1 MNLLINTK
9 LNIFEMKKLL
19 IVVLSC
25 LITGVALPQEN
36 TNKLRRDL
44 KDKAIRAARKEARK
58 MTKEGWE
65 VPPGSLPLS
74 KVLENTW
81 LKQLMVDEYGDVK
94 YINADGNAVAES
106 VSAGEM
112 QAIELGKLQLAG
124 LIQTNM
130 ASLITANIGN
140 AQLSTQEAASVTE
153 VIQSAKNIIAMELGY
168 VDPSFKL
175 HRSIGKD
182 KVEVQVRLFYDTKQS
197 LEIAKKVV
205 RQELKDKLKLNEEK
219 LERLMDIK

>member
-1 MNLLINTK
+1 
-9 LNIFEMKKLL
+9 MKKIF
-19 IVVLSC
+19 IVIICC
-25 LITGVALPQEN
+25 LIAGVASSQQTTKE
-36 TNKLRRDL
+36 LRKEL
-44 KDKAIRAARKEARK
+44 KDKAIREARKEAGK
-58 MTKEGWE
+58 MEKEGWS
-65 VPPGSLPLS
+65 VALGSIPLA

-81 LKQLMVDEYGDVK
+81 MKQVQEDENGNVR
-94 YINADGNAVAES
+94 YIYADGNAVAETK
-106 VSAGEM
+106 SAAEL

-130 ASLITANIGN
+130 SSLISANVGN

-175 HRSIGKD
+175 YKNVKKD
-182 KVEVQVRLFYDTKQS
+182 KIEVQVRLFYDTKQS

-219 LERLMDIK
+219 LEKLMNIK